1 MTTADS
7 ERIEALERRIKIIES
22 VLANLLAAIEDDADD
37 DADPLED
44 MEGIRLPEAPGR
56 GVSTW

>member
-1 MTTADS
+1 MTPDID
-7 ERIEALERRIKIIES
+7 RIEALESRIKIIES
-22 VLANLLAAIEDDADD
+22 VLANVLAAVEDDADD
-37 DADPLED
+37 DAAPLED